1 MLQAPSWEDKHGQ
14 SAVLQMAAE
23 GLETAQATG
32 WDGDGMTWEKT
43 RIAYQLSNTIH
54 YYPLNINKL
63 GCTSKWEMWLRD
75 AKRS

>member
-32 WDGDGMTWEKT
+32 WDGDGMTWGE
-43 RIAYQLSNTIH
+43 NTDCLPVIQ
-54 YYPLNINKL
+54 YYPLLSIKYQ
-63 GCTSKWEMWLRD
+63 
-75 AKRS
+75 

>member
-32 WDGDGMTWEKT
+32 WRWDDLGANTDCLPVIQYDPLLSIK
-43 RIAYQLSNTIH
+43 YQ
-54 YYPLNINKL
+54 
-63 GCTSKWEMWLRD
+63 
-75 AKRS
+75 